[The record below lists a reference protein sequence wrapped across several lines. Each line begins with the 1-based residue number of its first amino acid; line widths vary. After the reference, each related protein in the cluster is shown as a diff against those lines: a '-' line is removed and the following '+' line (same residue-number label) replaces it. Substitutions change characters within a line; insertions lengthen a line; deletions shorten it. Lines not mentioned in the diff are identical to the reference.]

1 MKTENKKMMKRKLGT
16 TALAVLGLGMAVH
29 AQSADKLNA
38 QQNARETNSL
48 PSFYKGEMRFEF
60 KRRISIESPGNGYYS
75 SLLTFA
81 PWGDTTG
88 GRVFQMNFNG
98 GGYYIRRSAENHASW
113 ETWREFFINGNSL
126 LEVGAN
132 NGTDFMASKI
142 YLNSH
147 NNYRGT
153 GIFSIGQTNKWFMG
167 NAYTDHAN
175 AFMIGVAPAS
185 EQTDAVGQ
193 KKYAKFFMDAT
204 GNVGIGSTTPG
215 AKLHVVNGNNSY
227 GAILAT
233 ANEFKFNLYAKTLG
247 TTNTNDEAFR
257 FGMKYDADERNGFI
271 SFYRGGSSNGG
282 FLGLSTNGAERM
294 LIDANGNVGIGTKD
308 THGYKLGVKGKI
320 AAEEVKVALYGK
332 WPDFVFEENYDL
344 PTLAEVEAHIREK
357 GHLIN
362 IPSAKEVEIAQGIE
376 LGEMN
381 KKLLQKIEELTLY
394 TLQQER
400 QLKEQQTTLKVAEE
414 TNKKLL
420 LLLSKLEQRVKKL
433 EKE

>member
-81 PWGDTTG
+81 PWSDTTG

-320 AAEEVKVALYGK
+320 AAEEVKVALYGN

>member
-1 MKTENKKMMKRKLGT
+1 
-16 TALAVLGLGMAVH
+16 
-29 AQSADKLNA
+29 
-38 QQNARETNSL
+38 
-48 PSFYKGEMRFEF
+48 
-60 KRRISIESPGNGYYS
+60 
-75 SLLTFA
+75 
-81 PWGDTTG
+81 
-88 GRVFQMNFNG
+88 MNFNG

-271 SFYRGGSSNGG
+271 SF
-282 FLGLSTNGAERM
+282 
-294 LIDANGNVGIGTKD
+294 
-308 THGYKLGVKGKI
+308 
-320 AAEEVKVALYGK
+320 
-332 WPDFVFEENYDL
+332 
-344 PTLAEVEAHIREK
+344 
-357 GHLIN
+357 
-362 IPSAKEVEIAQGIE
+362 
-376 LGEMN
+376 
-381 KKLLQKIEELTLY
+381 IEEGVQMVGFWDFQRT
-394 TLQQER
+394 
-400 QLKEQQTTLKVAEE
+400 EQNVC
-414 TNKKLL
+414 
-420 LLLSKLEQRVKKL
+420 
-433 EKE
+433 

>member
-1 MKTENKKMMKRKLGT
+1 
-16 TALAVLGLGMAVH
+16 
-29 AQSADKLNA
+29 
-38 QQNARETNSL
+38 
-48 PSFYKGEMRFEF
+48 
-60 KRRISIESPGNGYYS
+60 
-75 SLLTFA
+75 
-81 PWGDTTG
+81 
-88 GRVFQMNFNG
+88 
-98 GGYYIRRSAENHASW
+98 
-113 ETWREFFINGNSL
+113 
-126 LEVGAN
+126 
-132 NGTDFMASKI
+132 
-142 YLNSH
+142 
-147 NNYRGT
+147 
-153 GIFSIGQTNKWFMG
+153 
-167 NAYTDHAN
+167 
-175 AFMIGVAPAS
+175 
-185 EQTDAVGQ
+185 
-193 KKYAKFFMDAT
+193 
-204 GNVGIGSTTPG
+204 
-215 AKLHVVNGNNSY
+215 
-227 GAILAT
+227 
-233 ANEFKFNLYAKTLG
+233 
-247 TTNTNDEAFR
+247 
-257 FGMKYDADERNGFI
+257 
-271 SFYRGGSSNGG
+271 
-282 FLGLSTNGAERM
+282 M

>member
-1 MKTENKKMMKRKLGT
+1 MMKRKLGT